1 MQLKENKSGIQVIA
15 RAAAILRCL
24 KNKTD
29 GLSLGEIAE
38 IVELPRSTVQRIVSA
53 LQKERLLISAS
64 PGRGIRLGPELSSLA
79 ESARIDL
86 TDILRPYLVKL
97 AKIINETVDLAV
109 LRGKRMIFVDQ
120 IPGTH
125 RLRTVSSVGDAFP
138 MTETANGKACLAKL
152 SDETVK
158 KILLAE
164 RPAFCENKDNVV
176 SFLNEMD
183 EIRTTG
189 LAYDRNEH
197 TLGICAIG
205 VAFKDFQGNL
215 YAISTPI
222 PSSRFEE
229 IETKLVENLLK
240 ALIEIENLEVVT
252 KQ

>member
-29 GLSLGEIAE
+29 GLSLGEIAK

-53 LQKERLLISAS
+53 LQKERLVISAS

-86 TDILRPYLVKL
+86 TDILRPYLIKL
-97 AKIINETVDLAV
+97 AKRINETVDLAV
-109 LRGKRMIFVDQ
+109 LRGKRMILVDQ

-152 SDETVK
+152 SDEKVK
-158 KILLAE
+158 EILLAE
-164 RPAFCENKDNVV
+164 RPNFCEKENNIN
-176 SFLNEMD
+176 SFMNEIN

-189 LAYDRNEH
+189 LAYDNNEH
-197 TLGICAIG
+197 TIGICAIG
-205 VAFKDFQGNL
+205 VAFEDFQGNL
-215 YAISTPI
+215 YAISTPT
-222 PSSRFEE
+222 PTSRFNE
-229 IETKLVENLLK
+229 IESKLAESLLK
-240 ALIEIENLEVVT
+240 TLIEIENLEVVT
-252 KQ
+252 K